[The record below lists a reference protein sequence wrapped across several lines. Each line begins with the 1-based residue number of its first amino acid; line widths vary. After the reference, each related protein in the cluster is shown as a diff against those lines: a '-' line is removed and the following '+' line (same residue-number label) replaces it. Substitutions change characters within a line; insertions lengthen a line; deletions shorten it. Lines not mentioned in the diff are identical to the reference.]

1 MSRVF
6 LMTGE
11 ELIIVHPHF
20 DKRMRD
26 TLCAVEGY
34 WCGHIEFDLSE
45 FKKGLDLGEL
55 EFIGYL

>member
-1 MSRVF
+1 
-6 LMTGE
+6 MTGE

-26 TLCAVEGY
+26 TLCVVEGY